1 MSTAGNQRLT
11 RSASKARSTG
21 AASTGAPSVGVP
33 SRVRSRRGGSAAPL
47 AEDDKPAIGNQVT
60 RAYGTE
66 GRSAEAQR
74 LSAQT
79 GNTQGVNPIA
89 NAISI
94 AQAPEPLVVNTTGG
108 LPAVDE
114 EPEDRGEVRRSP
126 SNDATPV
133 PRRRINYPPV
143 RRPDSTAST
152 ESELPARPSFFSSG
166 NWAPYRRGHGYNRER
181 SNRTSNNVIAGTLHD
196 QGYRNDRDETQSHYG
211 LREYGFLVY
220 VVLISLLLVAIFSIY
235 DTSRIGV
242 YEAQFR
248 AANVSPAAF
257 TYLQNRVTKM
267 EQHVQDHFRASKPIE
282 VSSTIS
288 QINWFTPGFGTS
300 IDVDLSSPT
309 ASDCDP
315 TWTPNGWPWSML
327 KTQTCPQ
334 IALSESHFAALSP
347 WSDPVDDS
355 WCAPPSNG
363 KLQLTVILRRDIAP
377 TELVVEHAAMDEMP
391 VGLMGSSPR
400 EVELW
405 IHVPDDTIRAA
416 LVGAI
421 TQMAPSLLQDSSPQG
436 KTLGDEQ
443 ALPFDYVPVGR
454 WEYNIRINQRVQ
466 TFAIP
471 IPLAHYG
478 VSTAKVAVRV
488 NSNWG
493 NVRSTCLSRLR
504 LHGEDRSGVTESLEW
519 SSG

>member
-21 AASTGAPSVGVP
+21 AGSTGVP
-33 SRVRSRRGGSAAPL
+33 SVAASGRVRSRRGGSTAPL
-47 AEDDKPAIGNQVT
+47 ADDDKPAIGNQVT

-66 GRSAEAQR
+66 GRSAEAHL
-74 LSAQT
+74 LSAEVGTIQA
-79 GNTQGVNPIA
+79 VNPIA
-89 NAISI
+89 NAVFQ
-94 AQAPEPLVVNTTGG
+94 AQGPEPPVVNTPSR
-108 LPAVDE
+108 LPVLEE
-114 EPEDRGEVRRSP
+114 EPEDRE
-126 SNDATPV
+126 D
-133 PRRRINYPPV
+133 V
-143 RRPDSTAST
+143 RRPPSEPVTPDQIRRMNTTPGRRPYSIDSS
-152 ESELPARPSFFSSG
+152 ESEPPAKPSFFS
-166 NWAPYRRGHGYNRER
+166 WAYWGPHRDRFGQEGP
-181 SNRTSNNVIAGTLHD
+181 NRTANNVIAGSLY
-196 QGYRNDRDETQSHYG
+196 GRRYRNDRDEIQFNDDPW
-211 LREYGFLVY
+211 GFQQYLGFFAYAVI
-220 VVLISLLLVAIFSIY
+220 ISLVLFILFSTYETNKAIAY
-235 DTSRIGV
+235 RRQV
-242 YEAQFR
+242 EAG
-248 AANVSPAAF
+248 NVSATTF
-257 TYLQNRVTKM
+257 TFLQHRITKLD
-267 EQHVQDHFRASKPIE
+267 QHVQSLLRATKSVE
-282 VSSTIS
+282 VSTTKH
-288 QINWFTPGFGTS
+288 QINWFTPGFGTA

-327 KTQTCPQ
+327 KSQTCPQ

-363 KLQLTVILRRDIAP
+363 KLQLTVVLRRNIAP

-405 IHVPDDTIRAA
+405 IHIPDDTTRAI
-416 LVGAI
+416 LVDAI
-421 TQMAPSLLQDSSPQG
+421 TQTTPSLLQDSSPQG
-436 KTLGDEQ
+436 KILGDDQ
-443 ALPFDYVPVGR
+443 ALPFDFVPVGR
-454 WEYNIRINQRVQ
+454 WEYNIKTNQRVQ

-493 NVRSTCLSRLR
+493 NVKSTCLSRLR
-504 LHGEDRSGVTESLEW
+504 LHGDDASGFTEALE
-519 SSG
+519 